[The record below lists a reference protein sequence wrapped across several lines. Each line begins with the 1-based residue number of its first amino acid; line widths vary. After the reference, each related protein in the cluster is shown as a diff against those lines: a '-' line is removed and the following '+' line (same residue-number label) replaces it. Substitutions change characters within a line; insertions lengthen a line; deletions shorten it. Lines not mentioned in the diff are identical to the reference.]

1 MRPCVREKIDVI
13 TDGAMKKFGLIGHPI
28 AHSLS
33 PALFK
38 AAYDGKYTY
47 DLIEEADFEKAYDR
61 FLQDYH
67 AVNVTAPFKELAY
80 AKADI
85 HSPECEGVGAAN
97 MLIKTEDGRI
107 LADNSDA
114 MGVSGS
120 VTEGTCD
127 KDGSGKTALVVGC
140 GGAAQAAA
148 YALCELG
155 YRTVILNRDDMKAH
169 KVAGRFSE
177 NPRYDISAGGLND
190 IGPYFRKACVI
201 IYTLPVPIPAL
212 KLLSRKDI
220 RGGLFSHSKL
230 VVEANYKDPAFTP
243 DLIERLKMINPKL
256 KYVSGKEWLLHQAV
270 GAYIKFTSEV
280 PDTPKMREVIM

>member
-1 MRPCVREKIDVI
+1 M
-13 TDGAMKKFGLIGHPI
+13 AKFGLIGHPI

-38 AAYDGKYTY
+38 AAFGGQHTY
-47 DLIEEADFEKAYDR
+47 DLIEGEDFEKSYERFMNEYD
-61 FLQDYH
+61 
-67 AVNVTAPFKELAY
+67 AVNVTAPFKELAFR
-80 AKADI
+80 KAD
-85 HSPECEGVGAAN
+85 SGSQCEAIGAAN
-97 MLIKTEDGRI
+97 ILIKMEDGRI

-120 VTEGTCD
+120 VT
-127 KDGSGKTALVVGC
+127 DGSGENNGAGKTALVIGC
-140 GGAAQAAA
+140 GGAAQAAV

-169 KVAGRFSE
+169 RVAERFSE
-177 NPRYDISAGGLND
+177 NPKYDISAGGLD
-190 IGPYFRKACVI
+190 EIGPYFRKASVI

-212 KLLSRKDI
+212 KLLSCKDI
-220 RGGLFSHSKL
+220 RGGLFCHSKL
-230 VVEANYKDPAFTP
+230 IVEANYKDPTFTP
-243 DLIERLKMINPKL
+243 DMIGHLKKINPKL

-280 PDTPKMREVIM
+280 PDARKMREVIV

>member
-1 MRPCVREKIDVI
+1 
-13 TDGAMKKFGLIGHPI
+13 MKRFGLIGHPI

-38 AAYDGKYTY
+38 AAYGGKYAY

-97 MLIKTEDGRI
+97 MLIKAEDGRI

-120 VTEGTCD
+120 VT
-127 KDGSGKTALVVGC
+127 DGSGEKNGAGKTALVVGC
-140 GGAAQAAA
+140 GGAAQAAV

-169 KVAGRFSE
+169 RVAERFSE
-177 NPRYDISAGGLND
+177 NPKYDISAGGLD
-190 IGPYFRKACVI
+190 EIGLYFRKASVI

-212 KLLSRKDI
+212 KLLNRKDI

-230 VVEANYKDPAFTP
+230 IVEANYKDPTFTP
-243 DLIERLKMINPKL
+243 DMIGHLKKINPKL

-280 PDTPKMREVIM
+280 PDARKMREVIV

>member
-1 MRPCVREKIDVI
+1 MRLCVREKINVI
-13 TDGAMKKFGLIGHPI
+13 TDETMKKFGLIGHPI

-85 HSPECEGVGAAN
+85 HSPECKGVGAAN
-97 MLIKTEDGRI
+97 ILIKMEDGRI

-120 VTEGTCD
+120 VT
-127 KDGSGKTALVVGC
+127 DGSCENNGAGKTALVVGC
-140 GGAAQAAA
+140 GGAAQAAV

-169 KVAGRFSE
+169 RVAERFSE
-177 NPRYDISAGGLND
+177 NPKYDISAGGLD
-190 IGPYFRKACVI
+190 EIGPYFRKASVI

-230 VVEANYKDPAFTP
+230 IVEANYKDPTFTP
-243 DLIERLKMINPKL
+243 DMIGHLKKINPKL

-280 PDTPKMREVIM
+280 PDARKMREVIV

>member
-1 MRPCVREKIDVI
+1 
-13 TDGAMKKFGLIGHPI
+13 MKKFGLIGHPI

-33 PALFK
+33 PALFN
-38 AAYDGKYTY
+38 AAYGGKYTY

-97 MLIKTEDGRI
+97 ILIKMEDGRI

-120 VTEGTCD
+120 VT
-127 KDGSGKTALVVGC
+127 DGSGENNGAGKTALVVGC
-140 GGAAQAAA
+140 GGAAQAAV

-169 KVAGRFSE
+169 RVAERFSE
-177 NPRYDISAGGLND
+177 NPKYDISAGGLD
-190 IGPYFRKACVI
+190 EIGPYFRKASVI

-230 VVEANYKDPAFTP
+230 IVEANYKDPTFTP
-243 DLIERLKMINPKL
+243 DMIGHLKKINPKL

-270 GAYIKFTSEV
+270 GAYIKFTPEV
-280 PDTPKMREVIM
+280 PDARKMREVIV